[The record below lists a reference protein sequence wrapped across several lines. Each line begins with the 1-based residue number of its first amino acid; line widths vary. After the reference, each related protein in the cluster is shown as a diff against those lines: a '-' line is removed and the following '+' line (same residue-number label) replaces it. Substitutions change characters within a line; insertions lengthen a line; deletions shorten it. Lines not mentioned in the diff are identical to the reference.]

1 MRPIYLKMSA
11 FGSYANET
19 EIDFTNVEQGVFLI
33 TGDTGS
39 GKTTIFDAITFALY
53 GQTSGGKR
61 EGTMMRS
68 QYADLSTRTFVE
80 LLFECRGERYR
91 VIRNP
96 EYERESKRK
105 KKDGQRAVTKEKASV
120 ELYLP
125 DGSLYPGNRQEING
139 KLVEILGVD
148 ARQFTQISMIAQGEF
163 LKLLHARS
171 DERKEI
177 FSRIFDTR
185 IFRSV
190 QEELK
195 NRTKQL
201 YGQLEDNRKACL
213 REIQQLEA
221 EEECLPGIRQLLDQ
235 LLDSSAKEPDLD
247 LEEIIGVQILE
258 ADRTEYELL
267 QEQDKNV
274 RKELDTQN
282 RVYSISREYAER
294 FRELDRI
301 RDEIKKLE
309 AQKQQWEVQ
318 EEKIGWGQKSLAVFP
333 FETACKKAAANRE
346 ETEKRLEYLTQW
358 FESHGQDVQEKL
370 LQMEEWK
377 KFQKRLEEQ
386 EVPVLHRLEQSLEQY
401 RGLKTRLKEMASL
414 EKKWKTG
421 QEAYREVN
429 EAYQKLAQE
438 YEQTYQ
444 MYFREQAGIMAADLS
459 EGQPCPVCGSLHHPQ
474 KAVLSEQAPTRQQV
488 EELKK
493 RREEAEQNRD
503 QKQKE
508 LMELSGKMEKELAVV
523 REMERQLLGQEQEDS
538 SPEQI
543 RIRWETWEKQ
553 ALQRLK
559 KGKKQV
565 ADTQAGLEKSTAAY
579 QKAVQE
585 ESIRKG
591 QRDEN
596 EKLLEQQ
603 KKQEAQEYKKYL
615 KEIRTQGFADEVHY
629 QSCRME
635 QKEIERLHSQ
645 LEKYRKKCME
655 AEQKRKLL
663 EQQLDGKEP
672 PDMKALEEKL
682 QELTQQLKNVQNRM
696 RKVYSRR
703 EKNKDAHRKLQL
715 LKTERTELRNRY
727 EKVGNIS
734 RTANGNLTG
743 SVKMDFESYMQR
755 QYFEQ
760 MIQCANH
767 HLQKMASG
775 QFLLRCRSLDK
786 LSTQASAGLDL
797 DVYSLVTGKVRDVK
811 TLSGGESFMAA
822 LALALG
828 MTDVITRTTGA
839 VRMDTLFI
847 DEGFGSLD
855 ENSREQAIRILQGLA
870 CTSRMVGI
878 ISHVT
883 ELKDQ
888 IQQQLMVT
896 KGKQGSQAVWR

>member
-309 AQKQQWEVQ
+309 DEVNKKEKGIEAYKRDAKEKYQARLNELKQEETYASLDAAKANILEDVKKEMQAEVAAEIQDEKQQ
-318 EEKIGWGQKSLAVFP
+318 
-333 FETACKKAAANRE
+333 
-346 ETEKRLEYLTQW
+346 LEYI
-358 FESHGQDVQEKL
+358 D
-370 LQMEEWK
+370 QMIA
-377 KFQKRLEEQ
+377 RI
-386 EVPVLHRLEQSLEQY
+386 
-401 RGLKTRLKEMASL
+401 
-414 EKKWKTG
+414 
-421 QEAYREVN
+421 N
-429 EAYQKLAQE
+429 E
-438 YEQTYQ
+438 
-444 MYFREQAGIMAADLS
+444 I
-459 EGQPCPVCGSLHHPQ
+459 
-474 KAVLSEQAPTRQQV
+474 
-488 EELKK
+488 
-493 RREEAEQNRD
+493 
-503 QKQKE
+503 
-508 LMELSGKMEKELAVV
+508 ELA
-523 REMERQLLGQEQEDS
+523 ENHQG
-538 SPEQI
+538 
-543 RIRWETWEKQ
+543 
-553 ALQRLK
+553 
-559 KGKKQV
+559 GK
-565 ADTQAGLEKSTAAY
+565 A
-579 QKAVQE
+579 
-585 ESIRKG
+585 
-591 QRDEN
+591 
-596 EKLLEQQ
+596 
-603 KKQEAQEYKKYL
+603 
-615 KEIRTQGFADEVHY
+615 
-629 QSCRME
+629 
-635 QKEIERLHSQ
+635 
-645 LEKYRKKCME
+645 
-655 AEQKRKLL
+655 
-663 EQQLDGKEP
+663 
-672 PDMKALEEKL
+672 
-682 QELTQQLKNVQNRM
+682 
-696 RKVYSRR
+696 
-703 EKNKDAHRKLQL
+703 
-715 LKTERTELRNRY
+715 
-727 EKVGNIS
+727 
-734 RTANGNLTG
+734 
-743 SVKMDFESYMQR
+743 
-755 QYFEQ
+755 
-760 MIQCANH
+760 
-767 HLQKMASG
+767 
-775 QFLLRCRSLDK
+775 
-786 LSTQASAGLDL
+786 
-797 DVYSLVTGKVRDVK
+797 
-811 TLSGGESFMAA
+811 
-822 LALALG
+822 
-828 MTDVITRTTGA
+828 
-839 VRMDTLFI
+839 
-847 DEGFGSLD
+847 
-855 ENSREQAIRILQGLA
+855 
-870 CTSRMVGI
+870 
-878 ISHVT
+878 
-883 ELKDQ
+883 
-888 IQQQLMVT
+888 
-896 KGKQGSQAVWR
+896 

>member
-1 MRPIYLKMSA
+1 ML
-11 FGSYANET
+11 
-19 EIDFTNVEQGVFLI
+19 
-33 TGDTGS
+33 
-39 GKTTIFDAITFALY
+39 
-53 GQTSGGKR
+53 
-61 EGTMMRS
+61 
-68 QYADLSTRTFVE
+68 
-80 LLFECRGERYR
+80 
-91 VIRNP
+91 
-96 EYERESKRK
+96 
-105 KKDGQRAVTKEKASV
+105 
-120 ELYLP
+120 
-125 DGSLYPGNRQEING
+125 
-139 KLVEILGVD
+139 
-148 ARQFTQISMIAQGEF
+148 
-163 LKLLHARS
+163 
-171 DERKEI
+171 
-177 FSRIFDTR
+177 
-185 IFRSV
+185 FRS
-190 QEELK
+190 
-195 NRTKQL
+195 
-201 YGQLEDNRKACL
+201 
-213 REIQQLEA
+213 
-221 EEECLPGIRQLLDQ
+221 
-235 LLDSSAKEPDLD
+235 
-247 LEEIIGVQILE
+247 
-258 ADRTEYELL
+258 
-267 QEQDKNV
+267 
-274 RKELDTQN
+274 
-282 RVYSISREYAER
+282 
-294 FRELDRI
+294 
-301 RDEIKKLE
+301 
-309 AQKQQWEVQ
+309 
-318 EEKIGWGQKSLAVFP
+318 
-333 FETACKKAAANRE
+333 
-346 ETEKRLEYLTQW
+346 
-358 FESHGQDVQEKL
+358 
-370 LQMEEWK
+370 
-377 KFQKRLEEQ
+377 
-386 EVPVLHRLEQSLEQY
+386 
-401 RGLKTRLKEMASL
+401 
-414 EKKWKTG
+414 
-421 QEAYREVN
+421 
-429 EAYQKLAQE
+429 
-438 YEQTYQ
+438 
-444 MYFREQAGIMAADLS
+444 
-459 EGQPCPVCGSLHHPQ
+459 
-474 KAVLSEQAPTRQQV
+474 
-488 EELKK
+488 
-493 RREEAEQNRD
+493 EAEQNRD

-635 QKEIERLHSQ
+635 QKEIESLHSQ

-822 LALALG
+822 LA
-828 MTDVITRTTGA
+828 DRKSTR
-839 VRMDTLFI
+839 L
-847 DEGFGSLD
+847 
-855 ENSREQAIRILQGLA
+855 NS
-870 CTSRMVGI
+870 
-878 ISHVT
+878 SH
-883 ELKDQ
+883 
-888 IQQQLMVT
+888 
-896 KGKQGSQAVWR
+896 